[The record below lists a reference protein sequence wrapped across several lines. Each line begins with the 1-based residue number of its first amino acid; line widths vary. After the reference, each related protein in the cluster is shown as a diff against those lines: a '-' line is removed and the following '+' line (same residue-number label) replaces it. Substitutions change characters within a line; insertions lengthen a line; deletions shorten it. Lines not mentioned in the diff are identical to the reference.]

1 MEVVYVRLG
10 VTETN
15 AQVHQT
21 ELLVITKLLMI
32 RR

>member
-1 MEVVYVRLG
+1 MGVVYVRIG

-15 AQVHQT
+15 AQVDQT